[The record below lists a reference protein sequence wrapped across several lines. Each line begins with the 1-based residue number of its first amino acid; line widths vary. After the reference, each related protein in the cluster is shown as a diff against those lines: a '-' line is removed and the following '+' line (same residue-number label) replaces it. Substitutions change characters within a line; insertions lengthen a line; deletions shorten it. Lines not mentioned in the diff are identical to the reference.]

1 MRYYFAV
8 VRKEATVLVVRRPLR
23 MVFLILTPAILA
35 LLAGFAFA
43 RVLGSPARLPVAVV
57 DLDASPQSRALA
69 GDIAAVPGLRV
80 TRETQTGVPF
90 SEADAVA
97 LIDHGRRPA
106 IVVIPSGYGAAL
118 DAGRPITLPLY
129 SDPAQPAPAAA
140 VQSVVSAALD
150 RVAFTHAATT
160 IAVSLRPGDASVPG
174 NVQRGVDGF
183 LASPPV
189 SFAPTPVQAASGFP
203 SPWEQT
209 IPGFAVLFSAR
220 LGSMVWIPT
229 DDERRV
235 YGIGRRLDSLR
246 AARWWQLAGKFTVA
260 FAYGFVQFAVLFVVA
275 HFIFGMRL
283 GSLPALAVMIAAFLL
298 LPLSV
303 GVAISGF
310 FRSHRSA
317 LTFNEA
323 WGTLLP
329 ILGGA
334 LVPLAL
340 LPSLLRAVGRFTPY
354 YWGLVGMQD
363 VMVRG
368 ASVASEWKP
377 LLIVVGASAL
387 LLLIFAPRFSYRS
400 GEAA

>member
-90 SEADAVA
+90 SESDAVA
-97 LIDHGRRPA
+97 LIHYGRRPA
-106 IVVIPSGYGAAL
+106 VVVIPSGYGAAL
-118 DAGRPITLPLY
+118 DAGRAIRLPLY

-160 IAVSLRPGDASVPG
+160 VAVSLRPGDASVPG

-183 LASPPV
+183 WASPPV

-310 FRSHRSA
+310 FVYTGQHSRSTKHGGRCCRSSAARSCLWRCCPRCCARSA
-317 LTFNEA
+317 ASRRT
-323 WGTLLP
+323 
-329 ILGGA
+329 IGA
-334 LVPLAL
+334 CWHAGRHGARRVRRERVEPAVDRCRRFGAAAAL
-340 LPSLLRAVGRFTPY
+340 
-354 YWGLVGMQD
+354 
-363 VMVRG
+363 
-368 ASVASEWKP
+368 
-377 LLIVVGASAL
+377 
-387 LLLIFAPRFSYRS
+387 FAPRFSYRS